1 MELNNIVTDQKHV
14 DPTRTRLLLVILAIT
29 AVLTNSMV
37 YRLRTDTRW
46 LIQPPLRIKSWTAM
60 VVPLSSDY
68 LNALGNPKTDGWSY
82 SNPLG
87 EQISIQVISNE
98 SFDAYRNPPVI
109 SQFYYETK
117 HKIQKLTSGEFRLT
131 FWRSRQDAVSNVV
144 MATWL
149 QRRNKT
155 TRQLSSS
162 GELSIADRLSANI
175 GHLLHPT
182 TECLVRAYL
191 PVSKA
196 DTNAEQ
202 ATRSLTLMVE
212 NIQAYGRTE

>member
-1 MELNNIVTDQKHV
+1 MELDDIVTVSKHA
-14 DPTRTRLLLVILAIT
+14 DPTRTRLLLVTLAIT
-29 AVLTNSMV
+29 AVLTNSIV
-37 YRLRTDTRW
+37 YRLRTDTYWR
-46 LIQPPLRIKSWTAM
+46 IQPPLRIKSWTAM

-87 EQISIQVISNE
+87 EHISLQVISNE

-109 SQFYYETK
+109 AQFYYETK
-117 HKIQKLTSGEFRLT
+117 HKLQKLKSGGFRLT
-131 FWRSRQDAVSNVV
+131 FWRSRQDAESNLV

-155 TRQLSSS
+155 TREISSS
-162 GELSIADRLSANI
+162 GELSLPNRLSVNI
-175 GHLLHPT
+175 EHLLQPS

-196 DTNAEQ
+196 DSNAEQ
-202 ATRSLTLMVE
+202 ASRSLMLIVE
-212 NIQAYGRTE
+212 NIQAHGRTE